1 MTTLRQPHPHNDGK
15 PGATA
20 TASTTASTLAATRR
34 SVQGLVRTHDVIQ
47 GLEDL
52 EHLFSFSGFPVFL
65 GCTDAPPETDQ
76 VFDLSF
82 AISRHSGC
90 VQLDRLVPLEV
101 LYAAN
106 HAPVVGA
113 LWEAHHREFARF
125 VADFKPTS
133 VLEIGGAHGMLC
145 RNFRALQRDVRWTI
159 VEPNPIP
166 VEGLDAHFIPTFFD
180 SSFQSDQTHDL
191 VVHSHTLEHIYEP
204 RRFIADIARLS
215 RPGDIHCF
223 SVPDLQAWLERHYTN
238 ALNFEHTYLVND
250 NYVSG
255 MLAEQGFRVLRRVGF
270 GDRHSVFYATVR
282 EAAGAGVRQLY
293 PAELYER
300 NKALILGYRDALQ
313 AQVARL
319 NAQLQALQGPVF
331 LFGAHVF
338 SQTLI
343 ALGLDTSRIECLL
356 DNAKVKQGQ
365 RLYGTSLQ
373 VADPSVLA
381 GLDEPVVVIRAG
393 AYEAEIKAAIVQ
405 QHNPGTL
412 FI

>member
-1 MTTLRQPHPHNDGK
+1 MTTLRQP
-15 PGATA
+15 
-20 TASTTASTLAATRR
+20 R
-34 SVQGLVRTHDVIQ
+34 SHTDSNVSDSGRTVAGLVRTHDVIQ
-47 GLEDL
+47 GLDDL
-52 EHLFSFSGFPVFL
+52 EHLFSFSNFPVFL
-65 GCTDAPPETDQ
+65 GCTDAAPETDQ

-90 VQLDRLVPLEV
+90 VQLDRLVPLDV

-125 VADFKPTS
+125 VADFKPQS

-145 RNFRALQRDVRWTI
+145 RNFRALQAEVRWTI

-180 SSFQSDQTHDL
+180 SSFQSDERYDL

-204 RRFIADIARLS
+204 RRFIADIAKLS
-215 RPGDIHCF
+215 QPGDIHCF
-223 SVPDLQAWLERHYTN
+223 SAPDLQAWLERHYTN
-238 ALNFEHTYLVND
+238 ALNFEHTYLLND
-250 NYVSG
+250 AYISG
-255 MLAEQGFRVLRRVGF
+255 MLAEQGFRVLRREGF

-282 EAAGAGVRQLY
+282 EAAGSGVRQIY
-293 PAELYER
+293 PADLYER
-300 NKALILGYRDALQ
+300 NKALILGYRDELH
-313 AQVARL
+313 AQVAKL
-319 NAQLQALQGPVF
+319 NAQLQTEQGPVF

-338 SQTLI
+338 SQTLL

-365 RLYGTSLQ
+365 RLYGTGLQ
-373 VADPSVLA
+373 VSDPSVLA
-381 GLDEPVVVIRAG
+381 GLTRPVVIIRAG
-393 AYEAEIKAAIVQ
+393 AYEGEIKAAILA
-405 QHNPGTL
+405 QHNAQTL